1 MDARR
6 ESPYVP
12 LDSRASWAKG
22 LLIVAGIVDLVAVL
36 TGYAVYR
43 LAARE
48 EGTVTFEQFSAA
60 EDRHGLVTMIQ
71 MGVYILA
78 AVVFIRW
85 FHRAYKNLPT
95 MGIEKLAHG
104 TSMAI
109 GAWFIP
115 IASLVWPKQ
124 NADEI
129 WKGSD
134 PSLTPDRSGEWSR
147 GKVPAFLGLWWL
159 TFIASG
165 LLVMA
170 GTRLWES
177 AETFSDLKLAI
188 LFEIIGDGLG
198 VFSGVLAYG
207 VVDRTSERQEAR
219 ASNFALW
226 RTALPEPSS

>member
-1 MDARR
+1 VDSR
-6 ESPYVP
+6 YVS
-12 LDSRASWAKG
+12 LESRASWAKG
-22 LLIVAGIVDLVAVL
+22 LLILAGIIDLLAVL

-71 MGVYILA
+71 MGVYLVA

-95 MGIEKLAHG
+95 MGIEKLGHG

-109 GAWFIP
+109 GSWFIP
-115 IASLVWPKQ
+115 LASLVWPKQ
-124 NADEI
+124 IAAEI

-134 PSLTPDRSGEWSR
+134 PSLTPERTEEWSR
-147 GKVPAFLGLWWL
+147 GKVPAFLGAWWL

-170 GTRLWES
+170 GTRMWES

-188 LFEIIGDGLG
+188 LFEIIGDALG
-198 VFSGVLAYG
+198 VLSGVLAYV

-226 RTALPEPSS
+226 RTAVPQS

>member
-1 MDARR
+1 VDAHRD
-6 ESPYVP
+6 SSYVP

-22 LLIVAGIVDLVAVL
+22 LLIVAGVVDLVAVL

-48 EGTVTFEQFSAA
+48 EGTVTFEQFQVA

-71 MGVYILA
+71 MGVYIVA

-85 FHRAYKNLPT
+85 FHRAYKNLLT
-95 MGIEKLAHG
+95 MGIEKLGHG

-109 GAWFIP
+109 GAWFVP

-124 NADEI
+124 IADEI

-134 PSLTPDRSGEWSR
+134 PALTPDRTEEWSR

-170 GTRLWES
+170 GTRMWDS

-198 VFSGVLAYG
+198 VLSGVLAYV

-219 ASNFALW
+219 AENVALW
-226 RTALPEPSS
+226 RVLVPQGP

>member
-1 MDARR
+1 VDARR
-6 ESPYVP
+6 DSSYVS

-22 LLIVAGIVDLVAVL
+22 LLLLAGVVDLVAVL

-71 MGVYILA
+71 MGVYLVA

-85 FHRAYKNLPT
+85 FHRAYKNLPAI
-95 MGIEKLAHG
+95 GIDKLGHG
-104 TSMAI
+104 TGMAI

-115 IASLVWPKQ
+115 IVSLVWPKQ
-124 NADEI
+124 IADEI

-134 PSLTPDRSGEWSR
+134 PSLTPDRTEDWSR
-147 GKVPAFLGLWWL
+147 GKVPALLGGWWL

-170 GTRLWES
+170 GTRLWEN
-177 AETFSDLKLAI
+177 AETLSDLKLAI
-188 LFEIIGDGLG
+188 LFEIVGDGLG
-198 VFSGVLAYG
+198 VLSGVLAYV
-207 VVDRTSERQEAR
+207 VVDRTSERQGAR
-219 ASNFALW
+219 AKKMALW
-226 RTALPEPSS
+226 RTALPQT